1 MDNTKLTNSIKVFR
15 AKFNISQRELAE
27 GIGVTRKTINTIET
41 GRFVPSTILSMKIA
55 KYFKTTVEEVFELIE
70 EKGVENEY

>member
-1 MDNTKLTNSIKVFR
+1 MMDNTKLKNEIRVFR

-55 KYFKTTVEEVFELIE
+55 KFFKTTVEEIFELKE
-70 EKGVENEY
+70 EV

>member
-15 AKFNISQRELAE
+15 ARFNISQRELAE

-41 GRFVPSTILSMKIA
+41 GRFIPSTILSMKIA

-70 EKGVENEY
+70 EGS

>member
-55 KYFKTTVEEVFELIE
+55 KYFKTTVEEVFELID
-70 EKGVENEY
+70 EKE

>member
-1 MDNTKLTNSIKVFR
+1 MDSTKLTNSIKVFR

-55 KYFKTTVEEVFELIE
+55 KYFKTTVEEVFELSD
-70 EKGVENEY
+70 EKE

>member
-1 MDNTKLTNSIKVFR
+1 MNNAKLSNSIKVFR
-15 AKFNISQRELAE
+15 ARFNISQRELAE

-55 KYFKTTVEEVFELIE
+55 KYLKTTVEEVFELKE
-70 EKGVENEY
+70 EN

>member
-70 EKGVENEY
+70 EKE

>member
-1 MDNTKLTNSIKVFR
+1 MGNTNLKNEIKVFW

-55 KYFKTTVEEVFELIE
+55 KFFKTTVEEIFTLE
-70 EKGVENEY
+70 EEIK

>member
-1 MDNTKLTNSIKVFR
+1 MDRTRLKNEIRVFR

-55 KYFKTTVEEVFELIE
+55 KFFKTTVEEIFELDE
-70 EKGVENEY
+70 EV

>member
-1 MDNTKLTNSIKVFR
+1 MDNTKLKNEIRVFR

-55 KYFKTTVEEVFELIE
+55 KFFKTTVEEIFELKE
-70 EKGVENEY
+70 EV

>member
-1 MDNTKLTNSIKVFR
+1 MDNTKLTNCIKVFR

-55 KYFKTTVEEVFELIE
+55 KYFKTTVEEVFELHESE
-70 EKGVENEY
+70 ENKGE

>member
-1 MDNTKLTNSIKVFR
+1 MDNTKLNNRIKVFR

-27 GIGVTRKTINTIET
+27 EIGVTRKTINTIET

-55 KYFKTTVEEVFELIE
+55 RYFKTTVEEVFELKE
-70 EKGVENEY
+70 LDK

>member
-27 GIGVTRKTINTIET
+27 EIGVTRKTINTIET

-55 KYFKTTVEEVFELIE
+55 KYFKTTVEEVFELKE
-70 EKGVENEY
+70 EN

>member
-1 MDNTKLTNSIKVFR
+1 MDNTKLTNCIKVFR

-55 KYFKTTVEEVFELIE
+55 KYFKTTVEEVFELVESE
-70 EKGVENEY
+70 EEE

>member
-1 MDNTKLTNSIKVFR
+1 MGNTNLKNEIKVFR

-55 KYFKTTVEEVFELIE
+55 KFFKTTVEEIFTLE
-70 EKGVENEY
+70 EEIK